1 MNTFSSKAFASA
13 FCFHFTRINDILISQ
28 WTQRQKLPR
37 RFAEI
42 RWMNINIFLFQ
53 YCKMASAP
61 NHPFGKSLF
70 ESDKDAS
77 SGVVL
82 VSLLT
87 IFHMLW
93 TCFLPCWSVYIVNF
107 EHVIAGWDSAS
118 VRMHLINF
126 RNELR
131 IDLT

>member
-1 MNTFSSKAFASA
+1 
-13 FCFHFTRINDILISQ
+13 
-28 WTQRQKLPR
+28 
-37 RFAEI
+37 
-42 RWMNINIFLFQ
+42 
-53 YCKMASAP
+53 MASAP
-61 NHPFGKSLF
+61 NHPLGKSLF

-77 SGVVL
+77 SDVVL

-93 TCFLPCWSVYIVNF
+93 TCFLPCCSVYIVNF

-131 IDLT
+131 IDFASTFRISLDWQFHQMTRKVWLIVPSTLGGSIFAWI